1 MCFVGSNLSNL
12 KDATIYYRDLKRLK
26 KLLKNRKK
34 IHGPVLSNQLIN

>member
-1 MCFVGSNLSNL
+1 MSNL
-12 KDATIYYRDLKRLK
+12 KDATIYYRDLKTK